1 MPPHPIRVYLQHLV
15 DDGTIAGAVYLVG
28 DRDQTIYLE
37 AVGYRDLEA
46 KDRLAPDSMFWIAS
60 TTKPVTATALMMLV
74 DEGKV
79 RLDDPVEKYL
89 PEFKGQKVMPQQH
102 PLGTDSQ
109 LTTGVG
115 VVAPLMKAARPIRVR
130 EILSHTSGLPF
141 RSLKQ
146 PGALD
151 LLPLQDQVKSFAA
164 EPLMFQPGTDF
175 SYSNEGFNTAARIIE
190 VVSGEPYEKFLQ
202 EHIFDPLGMSDTTFW
217 PGSAQIARLAK
228 SYKLD
233 PATNRLVAT
242 KIDQLTYP
250 LDDRRRRYPVA
261 AGGLFSTAADVEK
274 FCRMILDG
282 GVANGHRFVSEESL
296 REMTTRQNGLL
307 NEQGYGLGW
316 TVAGA
321 TIGHGG
327 AYKNTMEIDRAAG
340 RIFLFM
346 VQQSGDWGTS
356 RGNSMGANLDRMG
369 RELEKAPA
377 PAER

>member
-1 MPPHPIRVYLQHLV
+1 MTQDPIRVYLQHLV

-28 DRDQTIYLE
+28 DRDQTLYLQ

-46 KDRLAPDSMFWIAS
+46 KEPLTADTMFWIAS
-60 TTKPVTATALMMLV
+60 TTKPMTATALMMLV

-79 RLDDPVEKYL
+79 RLDDPIEKYL

-109 LTTGVG
+109 MTTGVG
-115 VVAPLMKAARPIRVR
+115 VVAPLLKAAHPIRVR
-130 EILSHTSGLPF
+130 EVLSHTSGLPF

-164 EPLMFQPGTDF
+164 EPLLFQPGTDF

-190 VVSGEPYEKFLQ
+190 VVSGESYEQFLQ
-202 EHIFDPLGMSDTTFW
+202 ERIFDPLGMKETTFW
-217 PGSAQIARLAK
+217 PNAAQIARLAK

-233 PATNRLVAT
+233 PVPNRLVAT

-250 LDDRRRRYPVA
+250 LEDRRRRFPVA
-261 AGGLFSTAADVEK
+261 AGGLFSTAADVQK
-274 FCRMILDG
+274 FCRMILNG
-282 GVANGHRFVSEESL
+282 GVANGHRLISEASL
-296 REMTTRQNGLL
+296 REMTTQQNGQHGD
-307 NEQGYGLGW
+307 QGYGLGW
-316 TVAGA
+316 TVSGS

-327 AYKNTMEIDRAAG
+327 AYKNTMEIDRTAG
-340 RIFLFM
+340 RIFLLM

-356 RGNSMGANLDRMG
+356 RGNSLGANLDRMG
-369 RELEKAPA
+369 RELVKA